1 MRVVD
6 PEDELMLI
14 TKDGTVIRTVVST
27 IRQTGRLAQGVTV
40 MDLRPGD
47 KVSSISTVGFDST
60 NGDGEEEPEG
70 EA

>member
-1 MRVVD
+1 M
-6 PEDELMLI
+6 
-14 TKDGTVIRTVVST
+14 VST